1 MSTRRL
7 AVNVVTGFAVVLL
20 LASSTSHPAGA
31 QTGAPALSGQ
41 VTSAAE
47 GPLEGVLV
55 SARKARSNVTVTVVS
70 DERGNYRFPAAKLT
84 PGTYSLTIRAAGYEL
99 DAPVEIEI
107 GAQPGA
113 QSPVTDFKLRPAR
126 DLAAQLTNAE
136 WILSAPGTEQQKD
149 SLLNCVGCHTLERIT
164 RSSHDATGFVQHVL
178 PRMGRYAN
186 QSTPVHPQLR
196 LAERQLEM
204 RGEERERF
212 RREQAEYL
220 ASINLSSAPTQSS
233 ASRWE
238 YELKTLPRP
247 TGRGTRVIITE
258 YDLPRRTIEPHDVIV
273 DGDGIAWYSNF
284 GEQTLGKLDPRTGK
298 VTEFPMP
305 ELKPGF
311 PTGALSVRF
320 DRDGNL
326 WFGMMYQGA
335 IAKFDRK
342 AEKLQTW
349 SLPPEVNKA
358 NTQVNMTSP
367 LNAGVDGKVWAQ
379 NNGFA
384 GVHRFDLASGKFETF
399 EPFKDGPKG
408 QNHNVYD
415 VISDSK
421 NNVFFTDFAQEHIGR
436 IDAKTGEVTLFATPT
451 RRSAPRRG
459 MMDAQD
465 RLWFAEYRGNRIAMF
480 DTRTEKFQE
489 WPAPTPWSAPY
500 DIAYDKNGEA
510 WTGSMLTD
518 RILRLDP
525 KTDQFTEY
533 LLPRPT
539 NIRRVFVDSST
550 TPVTFWVG
558 SNHGASIIKLEPLD

>member
-7 AVNVVTGFAVVLL
+7 AVVVVTRFAVALM
-20 LASSTSHPAGA
+20 LAGSTSHPAGA
-31 QTGAPALSGQ
+31 QVAAAALSGR
-41 VTSAAE
+41 VTSAAD
-47 GPLEGVLV
+47 GPLAGVLV
-55 SARKARSNVTVTVVS
+55 SARKAGSTVTVTVVS
-70 DERGNYRFPAAKLT
+70 DEQGRYRFPPSKLT
-84 PGTYSLTIRAAGYEL
+84 PGKHALTIRAAGYEL
-99 DAPVEIEI
+99 VAPVEVDVT
-107 GAQPGA
+107 AQPA
-113 QSPVTDFKLRPAR
+113 ASADLELRPAR

-136 WILSAPGTEQQKD
+136 WMLSAAGTSQQKD
-149 SLLNCVGCHTLERIT
+149 SLLNCVGCHTLERIM
-164 RSSHDATGFVQHVL
+164 RSSHDAAGFVQHVL
-178 PRMGRYAN
+178 PRMGKYAN
-186 QSTPVHPQLR
+186 QSTPLHPQLR

-212 RREQAEYL
+212 RREQAEFL
-220 ASINLSSAPTQSS
+220 ASINLSSAP
-233 ASRWE
+233 RWE
-238 YELKTLPRP
+238 YALKTLPRP
-247 TGRGTRVIITE
+247 VGRGTRVVITE
-258 YDLPRRTIEPHDVIV
+258 YDLPRPTIEPHDVIV
-273 DGDGIAWYSNF
+273 DPDGIAWYSNF
-284 GEQTLGKLDPRTGK
+284 GEQTLGKLDPRTGA

-320 DRDGNL
+320 DRNQNL

-335 IAKFDRK
+335 IAKLDRK
-342 AEKLQTW
+342 TEKLETFR
-349 SLPPEVNKA
+349 LPPEVNKD

-384 GVHRFDLASGKFETF
+384 GVHRLDLASGKFETF

-421 NNVFFTDFAQEHIGR
+421 NNAFFTDFAQQHIGR
-436 IDAKTGEVTLFATPT
+436 IDARTGKVALFATPT
-451 RRSAPRRG
+451 PRSAPRRG
-459 MMDAQD
+459 MMDGQD
-465 RLWFAEYRGNRIAMF
+465 RLWFGEYRGNRIAMF

-500 DIAYDKNGEA
+500 DVAYDKHGEA

-525 KTDQFTEY
+525 KTGQFTEY